1 MHRWREEVTG
11 TVADMDLLQL
21 ELPLDLV
28 GPEPVLV
35 VAFDGWTDAGE
46 GGTAAADA
54 LRDAFPPVRLG
65 AFPSDDLYD
74 YRDRRPTLAIDR
86 GVLSRAEW
94 PEVVVELLSP
104 PSGPPLLLVGGP
116 EPDFAWRTLAA
127 DLAELAEATG
137 ATRYVGLGSVP
148 GPIPHTRP
156 VHLIA
161 TSSDPE
167 LLERIGRPHEQVIV
181 PASCQ
186 VAIEAELAEAE
197 LETLG
202 LWVRIPHYVAGEY
215 PEAARALLEQL
226 SSYLGTPVDLSE
238 FDSDIEDN
246 RARLD
251 VAAHGSDEV
260 KEHVAQ
266 LERLY
271 DAEAEAERLATG
283 SDRAPD
289 GPGSLSEDQVPSA
302 DALAAEIERFLQ
314 GRKD

>member
-1 MHRWREEVTG
+1 MG
-11 TVADMDLLQL
+11 AMDLLQL

-28 GPEPVLV
+28 GPDPVLV

-54 LRDAFPPVRLG
+54 LRDAFPPTRLG

-86 GVLSRAEW
+86 GELSRAEW
-94 PEVVVELLSP
+94 PEVVVELLTP

-116 EPDFAWRTLAA
+116 EPDFAWRTLAS
-127 DLAELAEATG
+127 DLLALAAATG
-137 ATRYVGLGSVP
+137 STRYVGLGSVP

-167 LLERIGRPHEQVIV
+167 LLERVGRPHEQVIV
-181 PASCQ
+181 PSSCQ
-186 VAIEAELAEAE
+186 VAIEAELAEAG
-197 LETLG
+197 LQTLG

-226 SSYLGTPVDLSE
+226 TVHLGTPVDLSE
-238 FDSDIEDN
+238 FDADIEEN

-251 VAAHGSDEV
+251 VAAHGSEEV

-289 GPGSLSEDQVPSA
+289 GLGALSEDQVPSA

>member
-1 MHRWREEVTG
+1 ME
-11 TVADMDLLQL
+11 LLHL
-21 ELPLDLV
+21 EMPLDVV
-28 GPEPVLV
+28 GDDPVLV

-54 LRDAFPPVRLG
+54 LRDAFPASRIG
-65 AFPSDDLYD
+65 AFPSDALFD
-74 YRDRRPTLAIDR
+74 YRDRRPALDIDQ
-86 GVLSRAEW
+86 GELGSVDW
-94 PEVVVELLSP
+94 PEVVVELLTP

-116 EPDFAWRTLAA
+116 EPDLAWRTLAG
-127 DLAELAEATG
+127 DLAELAAGTG
-137 ATRYVGLGSVP
+137 ATRYVGLGAVP

-186 VAIEAELAEAE
+186 VALEAELRDAG
-197 LETLG
+197 LQTLG

-226 SSYLGTPVDLSE
+226 SSFLGTPVDLSE
-238 FDSDIEDN
+238 FDADVAEN

-251 VAAHGSDEV
+251 VAAQGSEEV

-271 DAEAEAERLATG
+271 DAELEAERLASGTG
-283 SDRAPD
+283 PERAPD
-289 GPGSLSEDQVPSA
+289 GLGSLSEEQLPRA
-302 DALAAEIERFLQ
+302 DDLAAEIERFLQ
-314 GRKD
+314 GRKE

>member
-1 MHRWREEVTG
+1 
-11 TVADMDLLQL
+11 MDLLQL
-21 ELPLDLV
+21 DLPLDLV
-28 GPEPVLV
+28 GDEPVLV

-54 LRDAFPPVRLG
+54 LRDAFAPTRLG
-65 AFPSDDLYD
+65 AFPSDALYD
-74 YRDRRPTLAIDR
+74 YRDRRPTLAIDQ
-86 GVLSRAEW
+86 GVLSRADW
-94 PEVVVELLSP
+94 PEVVVELLTP

-116 EPDFAWRTLAA
+116 EPDFAWRTLAR
-127 DLAELAEATG
+127 DLTSLAREVG

-161 TSSDPE
+161 TSNDTE

-186 VAIEAELAEAE
+186 VALEAEFAEAG
-197 LETLG
+197 LQTLG

-226 SSYLGTPVDLSE
+226 SIHLGTPVDLSE
-238 FDSDIEDN
+238 LDTDIEEN

-251 VAAHGSDEV
+251 VAAHGSQEV
-260 KEHVAQ
+260 REHVAQ

-283 SDRAPD
+283 SERIPD
-289 GPGSLSEDQVPSA
+289 GLGALSEEQVPSA

-314 GRKD
+314 GRKE